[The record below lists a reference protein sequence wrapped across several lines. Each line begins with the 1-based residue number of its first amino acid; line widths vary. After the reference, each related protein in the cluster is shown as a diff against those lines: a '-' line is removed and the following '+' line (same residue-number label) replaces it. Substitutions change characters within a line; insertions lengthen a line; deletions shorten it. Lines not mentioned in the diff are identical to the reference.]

1 MCSLPPAWGYEHC
14 GLERFLL
21 SFPWMSQSDGR
32 PPSRLIKQE
41 ADQEL
46 LNWAKRRED
55 RMAFA
60 FAFFKLLKGLRVGCH
75 SFFSF

>member
-1 MCSLPPAWGYEHC
+1 
-14 GLERFLL
+14 
-21 SFPWMSQSDGR
+21 MSQSDGR